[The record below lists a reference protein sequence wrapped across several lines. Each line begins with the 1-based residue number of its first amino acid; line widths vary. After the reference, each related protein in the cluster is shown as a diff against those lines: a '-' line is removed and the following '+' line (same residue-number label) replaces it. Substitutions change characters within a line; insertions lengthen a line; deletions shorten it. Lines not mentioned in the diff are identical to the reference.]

1 MKRSEAERL
10 TSEYLKSIFG
20 YAVKRCRTIQDAEDL
35 SQEIALKIFRTF
47 LLREDISEPENYI
60 RRTARNCLVNYY
72 RGRERQGAGIPLE
85 DICGLSE
92 ESDGD
97 FVFKTEEKETEEKL
111 KSEIAYLSGLRRR
124 IIIAYYYEN
133 KKQSEIA
140 EQMGIP
146 LGTVKWHLFEAKKEL
161 KRGMEM
167 ERKASELKFNPVIFD
182 GVGNNGNVGEKGG
195 SEFFLR
201 SALAQN
207 IVYLARKEEKT
218 IAEMADSLGVSPV
231 YAESEAELLEEYGF
245 LIKRG
250 KGYLSNVLID
260 EPDTEI
266 NTLHDRMYSK
276 AAELFANGL
285 YDQLADIAQ
294 AEGGKENGLFGAV
307 KCDVQKD
314 GKRDIN
320 YLMWALIPYI
330 AALSGEKDK
339 ESKVSFDE
347 AATPRPD
354 GGCYI
359 SSAVI
364 RNPDAAPV
372 MYADSLKKWFGP
384 SWTWI
389 DKITFWRINSEWS
402 KERSNYLDGR
412 TRAELLMLKRLYEGE
427 KLTEEE
433 YSVLVEQ
440 GYIKCENGQA
450 KSLCAVIDADTKKRL
465 LEIGGEI
472 KSKYKNE
479 LQRLKKPYVEA
490 VMAKTPEHM
499 KKAREFGHQYIF
511 YSDGWFI
518 LHCLK
523 TLVENGKL
531 MPPTDEQRK
540 SLSTVIVLG

>member
-10 TSEYLKSIFG
+10 TSEYIKSIFG

-35 SQEIALKIFRTF
+35 SQEIALQIFRAF
-47 LLREDISEPENYI
+47 LLRDDISEPEKYVW
-60 RRTARNCLVNYY
+60 RTARNCLVNYY
-72 RGRERQGAGIPLE
+72 RGRERQGIGIPLE
-85 DICGLSE
+85 DICGFSGE
-92 ESDGD
+92 ADD
-97 FVFKTEEKETEEKL
+97 FVYKVEEKEAEEKL
-111 KSEIAYLSGLRRR
+111 QREIAYLSELRRR
-124 IIIAYYYEN
+124 IIIACYYEN
-133 KKQSEIA
+133 KKQSEISEA
-140 EQMGIP
+140 MGIP

-182 GVGNNGNVGEKGG
+182 RIGSNGNLGEKGG

-207 IVYLARKEEKT
+207 IVYLARKEAKT

-231 YAESEAELLEEYGF
+231 YAESESDFLEEYGF
-245 LIKRG
+245 LIKQG
-250 KGYLSNVLID
+250 NGYLSNVLID
-260 EPDTEI
+260 EPDTET
-266 NTLHDRMYSK
+266 NVLHDRMYSK
-276 AAELFANGL
+276 AAELFANEL
-285 YDQLADIAQ
+285 YDQLTQ
-294 AEGGKENGLFGAV
+294 QLTREKETGILDAV

-320 YLMWALIPYI
+320 YIFWALIPYI
-330 AALSGEKDK
+330 AALSGENGM
-339 ESKVSFDE
+339 ENTVSFGE
-347 AATPRPD
+347 AATLRPD

-359 SSAVI
+359 SSAVVN
-364 RNPDAAPV
+364 NPEAAPV
-372 MYADSLKKWFGP
+372 KYADSMKKWCGP

-389 DKITFWRINSEWS
+389 DKITFWQINSEWS
-402 KERSNYLDGR
+402 EERSTFLGDKR
-412 TRAELLMLKRLYEGE
+412 SAELLMLKRLYSGE

-433 YSVLVEQ
+433 YSVLAEQ
-440 GYIKCENGQA
+440 GYIRCENGQV
-450 KSLCAVIDADTKKRL
+450 KTLCVVIDTDTKKRL

-479 LQRLKKPYVEA
+479 LEQLKKPYVRA

-499 KKAREFGHQYIF
+499 KKARQFGHHYIF

-523 TLVENGKL
+523 TLTENGKL
-531 MPPTDEQRK
+531 MPPGEEQRK
-540 SLSTVIVLG
+540 SMTTVIILE